1 MYANRHATYI
11 TTPAHTMKKV
21 AVIIPAYNE
30 EKHIANTLQSILSND
45 YESFEII
52 VVDDS
57 STDDTYKIA
66 KAFESKHPV
75 KVIRNITGKG
85 TPAALNYGAGFTN
98 SEYLFFINADCEAS
112 SDWIRN
118 GTAAFDSDEV
128 VAVEGAMYYSNP
140 KPSFRHRVPINPFY
154 NLSLGA
160 CLTVPGQDFANGN
173 FAIRKSV
180 FEALGG
186 FDTQVFSR
194 GREDT
199 DLGFRA
205 CKMGRIKYEPRMKV
219 LHNEEFWTIKSLL
232 KNAYRYDADV
242 LFLKHHKTFFFLK
255 GRILHPR
262 FLLMLFFPPLILFSF
277 RFKSF
282 RELIFLPAFYLY
294 LMWLRLRIWKT
305 SIEESFYLI

>member
-1 MYANRHATYI
+1 MYANRHANYI

-57 STDDTYKIA
+57 STDNTYTIA
-66 KAFESKHPV
+66 KTFESNHPV
-75 KVIRNITGKG
+75 KVIRNRKGKG
-85 TPAALNYGAGFTN
+85 PAAALNYGAGFAN
-98 SEYLFFINADCEAS
+98 SKFLFFIDADCEAP

-140 KPSFRHRVPINPFY
+140 KPSFIHRVPINPFY

-160 CLTVPGQDFANGN
+160 CLTVPGQDFAHGN
-173 FAIRKSV
+173 FAIRKSA
-180 FEALGG
+180 FDALGG
-186 FDTQVFSR
+186 FNSKVFSR

-205 CKMGRIKYEPRMKV
+205 RRMGRIKFEPEMKV
-219 LHNEEFWTIKSLL
+219 VHHEEFWTLKSLM
-232 KNAYRYDADV
+232 KNACRYDADV
-242 LFLKHHKTFFFLK
+242 LFFKHHKTFFFLK

-262 FLLMLFFPPLILFSF
+262 FLLMLFFPPIILFSF
-277 RFKSF
+277 KFTSV
-282 RELIFLPAFYLY
+282 RELFFLPSFYLY
-294 LMWLRLRIWKT
+294 LMCLRFRIWKT
-305 SIEESFYLI
+305 SIEENFYLI